1 VGGRILSKKGFGY
14 DGWDVYEIRI
24 DVRKDI
30 TEGIIWSQK
39 IRGMSLENAWAK
51 LQMQRDM
58 LHNLQKSMWDKTNK
72 KMKLTIENPENIN
85 KSPLPNLDG
94 WSIELGHNYRD
105 MYEFDIFQNHT
116 IRMSLRIMRE
126 EGFDSHYDCTMI
138 GSGRATVKYSLNKRH
153 LKTKDGFLMIVTEI
167 VEKMLDEQEKRTQSL
182 LKPGIS
188 QSFQLPP
195 F

>member
-1 VGGRILSKKGFGY
+1 MR
-14 DGWDVYEIRI
+14 
-24 DVRKDI
+24 
-30 TEGIIWSQK
+30 
-39 IRGMSLENAWAK
+39 
-51 LQMQRDM
+51 
-58 LHNLQKSMWDKTNK
+58 
-72 KMKLTIENPENIN
+72 LTIENPENID

-126 EGFDSHYDCTMI
+126 EQFDSHYDCTMV

-153 LKTKDGFLMIVTEI
+153 LKQKDSFLMIVTEI
-167 VEKMLDEQEKRTQSL
+167 VMRMLDEQQKRTQSL
-182 LKPGIS
+182 MKSSIT

>member
-1 VGGRILSKKGFGY
+1 
-14 DGWDVYEIRI
+14 
-24 DVRKDI
+24 
-30 TEGIIWSQK
+30 
-39 IRGMSLENAWAK
+39 
-51 LQMQRDM
+51 
-58 LHNLQKSMWDKTNK
+58 MWDKTNK